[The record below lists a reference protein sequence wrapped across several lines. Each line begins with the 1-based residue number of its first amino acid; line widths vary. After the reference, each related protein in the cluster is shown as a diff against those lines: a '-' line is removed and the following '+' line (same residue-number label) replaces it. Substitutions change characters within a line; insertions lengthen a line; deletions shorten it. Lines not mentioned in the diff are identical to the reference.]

1 MKTLF
6 AIAIPILPGKT
17 EAVKEFAH
25 ELSTTYHDAF
35 AESRNKMNVQERSF
49 LQSTPMGDMVIVT
62 IEGENPTEAFQR
74 FAEADDEFT
83 RFFTSKV
90 KELHGLDLKNP
101 PDGALPELLVDS
113 MAMAVHED

>member
-49 LQSTPMGDMVIVT
+49 IQSTPMGDIVIVT
-62 IEGENPTEAFQR
+62 LEGENPVEAFKR
-74 FAEADDEFT
+74 FAEGDDDFT
-83 RFFTSKV
+83 RFFVSKV
-90 KELHGLDLKNP
+90 KELHGVDLLNP
-101 PDGALPELLVDS
+101 PKDALPELLVDS
-113 MAMAVHED
+113 MAMALHED

>member
-6 AIAIPILPGKT
+6 AIAIPVLPGKT

-35 AESRNKMNVQERSF
+35 AESRNKLNVQERSF

-62 IEGENPTEAFQR
+62 LEGENPAEAFQN
-74 FAEADDEFT
+74 FAKADDEFS
-83 RFFTSKV
+83 RYFAAKV
-90 KELHGLDLKNP
+90 KELHGLDLSSP
-101 PDGALPELLVDS
+101 QEGSLPELLVDS
-113 MAMAVHED
+113 MALAVHED